1 MTIDQVIISDKL
13 FLTPADVCQILKCD
27 PQAIR
32 AQAHSDP
39 SKLGFPIIVMNRRIR
54 IPREAFLKYLGY
66 L

>member
-32 AQAHSDP
+32 AQAHNDP